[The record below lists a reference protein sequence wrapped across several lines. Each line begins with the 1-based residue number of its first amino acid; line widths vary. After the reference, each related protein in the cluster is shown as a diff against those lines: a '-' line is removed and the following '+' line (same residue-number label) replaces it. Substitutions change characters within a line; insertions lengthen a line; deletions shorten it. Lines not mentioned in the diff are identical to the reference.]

1 MGFTMKVLVTGFEPF
16 GGEEINPAWEAVQRL
31 DLCIA
36 GAEIKKAQLPTVFGK
51 SINKLIQV
59 IEKENPDAVLCIG
72 QAGGRYE
79 LTVERVAIN
88 LNDAS
93 IKDNDGNS
101 PSDEPIVIDGPA
113 AYFARLPIKAIV
125 EEIRKAKLPAS
136 ISNSAGAFVC
146 NHVMY
151 GLLHYINT
159 KRPNMLGGFIHVPF
173 IPEQVIT
180 KRHMPS
186 MALDDI
192 VKGLTI
198 IVKVV
203 VEIGYC

>member
-1 MGFTMKVLVTGFEPF
+1 MKVLVTGFDPF
-16 GGEEINPAWEAVQRL
+16 GGEGINPAWEAVQRL
-31 DLCIA
+31 NSCIS
-36 GAEIKKAQLPTVFGK
+36 GAEIIKVQLPTVFDK
-51 SINKLIQV
+51 SINELIQV
-59 IEKENPDAVLCIG
+59 IEKENPDVVLCIG

-93 IKDNDGNS
+93 IKDSDGNS
-101 PSDEPIVIDGPA
+101 PSEEPIVIDGPA

-136 ISNSAGAFVC
+136 ISNSAGTFVC

-198 IVKVV
+198 IVKGV

>member
-1 MGFTMKVLVTGFEPF
+1 MGFTLKVLVTGFDPF
-16 GGEEINPAWEAVQRL
+16 GGEGINPAWEAVQRL
-31 DLCIA
+31 NSCIA
-36 GAEIKKAQLPTVFGK
+36 GAEIIKVQLPTVFDK
-51 SINKLIQV
+51 SINELIQV
-59 IEKENPDAVLCIG
+59 IEKENPDVVLCIG

-136 ISNSAGAFVC
+136 ISNSAGTFVC

-198 IVKVV
+198 IVKGV